1 MERDRIVK
9 CFLRKILNRE
19 VVCEAGKK
27 VLVNSIVNDIY
38 VEELFSRVTTEAVAS
53 CWVSL

>member
-27 VLVNSIVNDIY
+27 VLVNSIVNDTY